1 MRQVSQVELPEERGT
16 IYTKEPDCRRLPT
29 DLEGTVPLM
38 QEETEQVKR
47 DEAHSNSDDASR
59 PVTAGAGDASA
70 DPRDL
75 VEVRIPGLAAYIG
88 VARTAVDTV
97 SEQLHFS
104 SDARSAV
111 KLAVGEACNNAVL
124 YAHGDDS
131 PHDRVCAAIEAPTV
145 LVSCRVVRG
154 ALEIDVMNEGNG
166 FHPQPG
172 HATMPEPK
180 AMSEHGRGLA
190 LIEMMMDSVQYLT
203 HNGCT
208 VVRMRKLRPD
218 SAGDTGPG
226 AENAGACA
234 PAGDSA
240 RN

>member
-1 MRQVSQVELPEERGT
+1 
-16 IYTKEPDCRRLPT
+16 
-29 DLEGTVPLM
+29 M
-38 QEETEQVKR
+38 QEETEQVTRK
-47 DEAHSNSDDASR
+47 EAHSNSGKASSHVATD
-59 PVTAGAGDASA
+59 VTDTSQ

-97 SEQLHFS
+97 SEQLQFS

-124 YAHGDDS
+124 YAHGDAS
-131 PHDRVCAAIEAPTV
+131 PQDMVCAAIEAPTV
-145 LVSCRVVRG
+145 LVSCRVVRD
-154 ALEIDVMNEGNG
+154 ALEIDVMNQGNG

-172 HATMPEPK
+172 HATMPEPR

-208 VVRMRKLRPD
+208 VVRMRKLRPGLAVD
-218 SAGDTGPG
+218 AASG
-226 AENAGACA
+226 AESAGACT
-234 PAGDSA
+234 PAGTST